1 MENTQPNTSIVVVA
15 IIALLVGLSA
25 GLIYGKTKGK
35 EEGRAM
41 LLEEQKTE
49 AEEVLLEQA
58 NPFTSET
65 GVNPFEGSY
74 ENPFESTGANPFAQ

>member
-1 MENTQPNTSIVVVA
+1 MENTQSKTSIAVVA

-41 LLEEQKTE
+41 LLEEQKNA
-49 AEEVLLEQA
+49 AEEVLLEEA
-58 NPFTSET
+58 NPFAKEEA
-65 GVNPFEGSY
+65 VNPFESSY
-74 ENPFESTGANPFAQ
+74 KNPFVQ